1 MTLDLGFVRAS
12 SKRAYVSGPEAWE
25 WNWVRDEHDF
35 GTAAWECGGRL
46 HDRTQAQRVYG
57 CSLKLNTG
65 ADSSDRSLVR
75 RFRVAGEYC
84 DYVRLLNRQPDG
96 LFATALVE
104 HASRGS
110 ASR

>member
-1 MTLDLGFVRAS
+1 MTLDLGFVRSS
-12 SKRAYVSGPEAWE
+12 SKRAYVSGPECWE

-35 GTAAWECGGRL
+35 GTAAWGCGGRF
-46 HDRTQAQRVYG
+46 HDRSQAQRVYG

-84 DYVRLLNRQPDG
+84 DYVCLTVSQMAYLLLLWLSMRHEE
-96 LFATALVE
+96 AL
-104 HASRGS
+104 AD
-110 ASR
+110 